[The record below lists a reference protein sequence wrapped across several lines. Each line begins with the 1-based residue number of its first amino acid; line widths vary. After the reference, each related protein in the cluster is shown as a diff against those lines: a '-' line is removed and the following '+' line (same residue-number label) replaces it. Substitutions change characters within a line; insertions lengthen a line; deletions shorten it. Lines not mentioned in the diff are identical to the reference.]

1 MKTAEEILKE
11 RGSVY
16 GPFDKLSEIS
26 QGIERLIIGGSK
38 RTRFTAVQRE
48 AIKMVSS
55 KLARL
60 ACGDPNHLDSWL
72 DASNY
77 LKLAHD
83 DTLKK
88 ANPKQDKQEV
98 KLMEAIGGK
107 WVPYRPPK
115 CFGSNP
121 SPQDQAEN
129 DCRTCRWRQGCLL
142 HADAPAS
149 PLI

>member
-1 MKTAEEILKE
+1 
-11 RGSVY
+11 
-16 GPFDKLSEIS
+16 
-26 QGIERLIIGGSK
+26 
-38 RTRFTAVQRE
+38 
-48 AIKMVSS
+48 MVSS

-98 KLMEAIGGK
+98 KLMEAIGELEMQNILMKFDPATGEERPYPSHAAQ
-107 WVPYRPPK
+107 WREWHGGTAWLFDPWTGRRRDARDVGSDVHGLLIVPA
-115 CFGSNP
+115 GTLGM
-121 SPQDQAEN
+121 DMGG
-129 DCRTCRWRQGCLL
+129 GCSEKDNV
-142 HADAPAS
+142 ACA
-149 PLI
+149 

>member
-16 GPFDKLSEIS
+16 GPFDELSEIS
-26 QGIERLIIGGSK
+26 QGIEHLIIGGSK
-38 RTRFTAVQRE
+38 RDKFTAVQRE

-83 DTLKK
+83 DTLKRVNLK
-88 ANPKQDKQEV
+88 KNDQEV
-98 KLMEAIGGK
+98 KPMEAVGDK
-107 WVPYRPPK
+107 WVPYRLPK
-115 CFGSNP
+115 CFDSNP
-121 SPQDQAEN
+121 SPQDRARCIDEEF
-129 DCRTCRWRQGCLL
+129 
-142 HADAPAS
+142 A
-149 PLI
+149 

>member
-1 MKTAEEILKE
+1 MKTAEEIMKE

-16 GPFDKLSEIS
+16 GPFDEVSEVS

-38 RTRFTAVQRE
+38 RTKFTAVQRE

-88 ANPKQDKQEV
+88 ANPKQDKQEA
-98 KLMEAIGGK
+98 KPMC
-107 WVPYRPPK
+107 W
-115 CFGSNP
+115 
-121 SPQDQAEN
+121 
-129 DCRTCRWRQGCLL
+129 
-142 HADAPAS
+142 
-149 PLI
+149 

>member
-88 ANPKQDKQEV
+88 AKDWR
-98 KLMEAIGGK
+98 EAGEESLLLQCSPSGRCTASKANVVLAGG
-107 WVPYRPPK
+107 PGGR
-115 CFGSNP
+115 SN
-121 SPQDQAEN
+121 SIAAAL
-129 DCRTCRWRQGCLL
+129 G
-142 HADAPAS
+142 PAS
-149 PLI
+149 LVDL